1 MCLAVALSRD
11 AFHLA
16 WIPVV
21 LVGLFTVRGLC
32 GFAGQYLFQWT
43 LTRSVMD
50 FRTALVEALLRLDAQ
65 VYTRM
70 RSGAAV
76 TKVVND
82 PQQILWLLGNV
93 GMAALR
99 DGLPPS

>member
-1 MCLAVALSRD
+1 
-11 AFHLA
+11 
-16 WIPVV
+16 
-21 LVGLFTVRGLC
+21 
-32 GFAGQYLFQWT
+32 
-43 LTRSVMD
+43 MD

-70 RSGAAV
+70 QSGAAV

-93 GMAALR
+93 GMSALR
-99 DGLPPS
+99 DGPARHRDAGVLFQLNWRLTLDRPHRHAR